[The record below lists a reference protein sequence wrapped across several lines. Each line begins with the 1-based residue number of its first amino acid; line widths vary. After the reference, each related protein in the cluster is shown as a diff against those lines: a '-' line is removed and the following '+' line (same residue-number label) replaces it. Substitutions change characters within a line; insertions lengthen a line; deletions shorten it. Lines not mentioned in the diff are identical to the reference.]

1 MAQDFDLQDSTCP
14 LFTDQIFST
23 EHGLRD
29 YQQLN
34 FRLNSNTQ
42 NIMSYQYNVARV
54 SFWISFEARISTLKS
69 VVKKFWRRWS
79 TTPLPPEKRT
89 TFWQCQ
95 LWVQRIQSASL
106 EITLWDM
113 LKRPHSSALRTWMCS
128 FTACLIVISTL
139 YAHLVLWSFR
149 RNPFFCRLKSPVF
162 IVVFCRCLACEF
174 ACAGREQRS
183 MMQRLAEL

>member
-1 MAQDFDLQDSTCP
+1 
-14 LFTDQIFST
+14 
-23 EHGLRD
+23 
-29 YQQLN
+29 
-34 FRLNSNTQ
+34 
-42 NIMSYQYNVARV
+42 MSYQHLARA

-69 VVKKFWRRWS
+69 VLKKFWRRWS
-79 TTPLPPEKRT
+79 TTTLPPQKRT

-139 YAHLVLWSFR
+139 YAHLALWSFR
-149 RNPFFCRLKSPVF
+149 RNAFFCRLKWPVF
-162 IVVFCRCLACEF
+162 IVVFCRCLACGF

-183 MMQRLAEL
+183 MPQRLAKL